1 MAKAPIEIRSLAR
14 LHTEEALD
22 ALCEIMRDKA
32 APPAARASASIY
44 LLNRGWGM
52 PVQSLEVSGDIK
64 QTVMRAPAV
73 AATSA
78 AWAETHVPEQH
89 RTEH

>member
-14 LHTEEALD
+14 SHTEEALETLRD
-22 ALCEIMRDKA
+22 IMRDKA
-32 APPAARASASIY
+32 APHAARASASIY
-44 LLNRGWGM
+44 LLNRGWGAPM
-52 PVQSLEVSGDIK
+52 QAIEVSGEVR

-73 AATSA
+73 VSSTAD
-78 AWAETHVPEQH
+78 WAEKHVPEQH